1 MVTVTDKANIESL
14 TATWE
19 PRMRAAFLQA
29 VASITTTVD
38 IVALTHLI
46 EAGDVLGAM
55 AAVGADTAHFSALAL
70 TQTSMFNEG
79 GMALARATSRATFQ
93 LLFDVRA
100 TRAEQWIKQR
110 SSTLIQ
116 DITAD
121 QRTTIRNHLE
131 AGLQAGT
138 NPRTVALDLVG
149 RVDPRTKQ
157 RVGGVIGLHSTQEEW
172 LRTYSADLASSE
184 PARFKALLQRGL
196 RDNRFDATVL
206 KAIRDGTAIPPE
218 LQAKMR
224 VAYSNN
230 ALKWR
235 ADNIAR
241 NETVKSLSAAKT
253 EMWQQNIDRGK
264 IDAKL
269 ITRFPVTAGDERVR
283 HTHREV
289 PAMNKDGRGWGEPF
303 ETPFGP
309 QMHAPYESEVG
320 CRCYE
325 NIRVDFLAM
334 AIAKKKARDSGQ

>member
-1 MVTVTDKANIESL
+1 MVTVADKANIESL

-29 VASITTTVD
+29 VTSITNSVD
-38 IVALTHLI
+38 IIALTALI
-46 EAGDVLGAM
+46 EAGDVFGAM

-79 GMALARATSRATFQ
+79 GMALARATSRAGFQ

-116 DITAD
+116 DIAAD

-172 LRTYSADLASSE
+172 LRTYSANLASGE
-184 PARFKALLQRGL
+184 PARLKALLGRGL
-196 RDNRFDATVL
+196 RDKRFDATVL

-224 VAYSNN
+224 LAYSNR

-241 NETVKSLSAAKT
+241 TETIRSLGAAKT

-264 IDAKL
+264 VDAGL
-269 ITRFPVTAGDERVR
+269 LTRYWVTAGDERVR
-283 HTHREV
+283 ATHRLI
-289 PAMNKDGRGWGEPF
+289 PGMNKDGRKWNEAF
-303 ETPFGP
+303 DTPTGP
-309 QMHAPYESEVG
+309 QMHAPSTEPQ
-320 CRCYE
+320 CRCME
-325 NIRVDFLAM
+325 KVSMDWLGQ
-334 AIAKKKARDSGQ
+334 AIAKKKARENQS